1 VLLGFAIEGALVG
14 YVSGVLVGG
23 VFMAAEFL
31 RNATDAEN
39 LSVDLN
45 DQPH

>member
-1 VLLGFAIEGALVG
+1 
-14 YVSGVLVGG
+14 VLVGG

-31 RNATDAEN
+31 RNWLAHLGVRHTHDTATDAEN